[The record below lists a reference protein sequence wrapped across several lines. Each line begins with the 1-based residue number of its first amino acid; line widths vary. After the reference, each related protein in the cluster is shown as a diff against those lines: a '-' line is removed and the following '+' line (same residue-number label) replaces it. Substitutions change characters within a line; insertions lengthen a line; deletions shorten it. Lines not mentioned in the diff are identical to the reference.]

1 MSSVDDRKVA
11 AVVGALV
18 ADAAAQPLH
27 WNYKQEKLESLIE
40 GLDEIA
46 FRQESANPFYCIET
60 GKQSCY
66 GDQTY
71 CILKS
76 LVENSGLDIKALQ
89 NSTYEMFG
97 PESEYEN
104 EVNKVYKS
112 KTDKNPLLPIHS
124 PWRHFSIKDFIRN
137 YDKKLDVTGSETD
150 EQIDCVLRA
159 IPVTALF
166 AGRSDMLDRVE
177 DVIRITQ
184 NNDLCVAVGLA
195 AARLLEHYILYGK
208 DDNALNEVIRQLS
221 DENRKNPQDLDKAMA
236 GMLRQVLNKKSV
248 DHYTAAKEL
257 CIS

>member
-1 MSSVDDRKVA
+1 MNARLPMTLRVT
-11 AVVGALV
+11 
-18 ADAAAQPLH
+18 QPLH

-76 LVENSGLDIKALQ
+76 LVEN
-89 NSTYEMFG
+89 N
-97 PESEYEN
+97 
-104 EVNKVYKS
+104 
-112 KTDKNPLLPIHS
+112 DKNPLLPIHS

-150 EQIDCVLRA
+150 KQIDCILRA

-166 AGRSDMLDRVE
+166 AGRSDMVDRVE

-195 AARLLEHYILYGK
+195 AA
-208 DDNALNEVIRQLS
+208 
-221 DENRKNPQDLDKAMA
+221 
-236 GMLRQVLNKKSV
+236 
-248 DHYTAAKEL
+248 
-257 CIS
+257 